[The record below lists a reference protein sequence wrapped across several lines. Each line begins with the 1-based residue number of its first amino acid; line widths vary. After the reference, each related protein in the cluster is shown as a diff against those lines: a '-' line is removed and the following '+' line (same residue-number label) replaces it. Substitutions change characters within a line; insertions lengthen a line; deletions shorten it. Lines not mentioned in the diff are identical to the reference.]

1 MGVLRLSQASI
12 ATALV
17 LAIAVAALAGTA
29 ISVVLAPKPIQVGSL
44 EVEAGSAP
52 NCITIELRSS
62 SFLLNGTMFSGHI
75 IIGFGGEF
83 KSIHLNDVVKRGG
96 RAAIC
101 FSEGVRR
108 ELTRLREIYRNVSI
122 DLSDKGFVEGLSA
135 DDVVSRLS
143 QRYASITIPTVS
155 VTLWMY
161 DSKGFSYVYT
171 ATISSMHFYM
181 SKGLRY
187 MDAFKHG
194 LKDPMAVA
202 REGVTVSI
210 PPIDKLYPYLARF
223 NITPIVEKIEKQLNL
238 TNRVLEVSPKPHFNT
253 ASSGAYIDPDG
264 YIYNYWQYPTTPPQF
279 WKDRV
284 TVTTQGIGEDYID
297 YWTWQNF
304 ISLYGSAYLFNKS
317 KFPTPD
323 SVRNFLNGA
332 TSGECFHE
340 GAKSMY
346 FALNYC
352 LNPGSYTLN
361 WIHTLNPGTTFTF
374 YKPYVISIVATTTPP
389 AMKISLDYAS
399 ANGGYDQVGVT
410 FMGALIWG
418 YNELWVQVNP
428 GSLWF
433 VLPQDYDSGYRY
445 GAIII
450 PSDIY
455 YYGDVLLLTYDI
467 RSYNNNYWIAIP
479 IATIIPFYTEDFEYP
494 ASTWA
499 ISFYDIN
506 GNCKK
511 DCEYVGN
518 IVSHI
523 STVLRSINVGEYV
536 LWSGYYYQ
544 IPVETWQHIDSSN
557 TGQTYVGSNYP
568 LAATAFGIFTNL
580 LSMLFEKAIEYW
592 VGDTVSAT
600 LGGFIINFISFTDI
614 TINLSASVYRFDITR
629 ESEYPYAIPITIEKL
644 TLENK
649 VDAYYQI
656 NKMPLC
662 VEYIVEI
669 GYISAPPGAT

>member
-194 LKDPMAVA
+194 LKDPMAIA

-264 YIYNYWQYPTTPPQF
+264 YIYNYWLYPTTPPQF
-279 WKDRV
+279 WMDRV
-284 TVTTQGIGEDYID
+284 TVVTQGIGEDYID

-304 ISLYGSAYLFNKS
+304 ISLYGSAYLFNKN

-323 SVRNFLNGA
+323 SVRSFLNGA

-361 WIHTLNPGTTFTF
+361 WIHTLNPSTYFTS
-374 YKPYVISIVATTTPP
+374 YKPYVISIVTTTTPP
-389 AMKISLDYAS
+389 AMKISLDYGSAS
-399 ANGGYDQVGVT
+399 GGYDQVGVT

-418 YNELWVQVNP
+418 YSKLWVQENP

-445 GAIII
+445 GAMII
-450 PSDIY
+450 PSEMY

-479 IATIIPFYTEDFEYP
+479 IATIIPYYTEDFEYP
-494 ASTWA
+494 REAWDMNY
-499 ISFYDIN
+499 FDVY
-506 GNCKK
+506 GNCVGTCK
-511 DCEYVGN
+511 YVSN
-518 IVSHI
+518 IVSYL
-523 STVLRSINVGEYV
+523 SNVLRSINVEEYV
-536 LWSGYYYQ
+536 LWSGFYYQ
-544 IPVETWQHIDSSN
+544 LPVGTWNLIDESRTS
-557 TGQTYVGSNYP
+557 QTYVGSNYP
-568 LAATAFGIFTNL
+568 LAATAFGVSTDL
-580 LSMLFEKAIEYW
+580 LSMLFEKAVETWIE
-592 VGDTVSAT
+592 DTVLAK

-614 TINLSASVYRFDITR
+614 TIYQSASAYFFSVYR
-629 ESEYPYAIPITIEKL
+629 ESSYSYAAPITIEKL